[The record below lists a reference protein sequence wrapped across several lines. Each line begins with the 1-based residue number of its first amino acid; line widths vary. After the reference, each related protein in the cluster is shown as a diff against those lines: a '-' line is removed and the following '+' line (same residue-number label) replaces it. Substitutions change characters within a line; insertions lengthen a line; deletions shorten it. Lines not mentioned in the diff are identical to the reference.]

1 VPVIP
6 LVVAL
11 LSAALFLLGSRGLS
25 AGRKRAYAYAGLLA
39 FALLAGGIAGCGGGS
54 GSSGSG
60 PGSRTIKA
68 TYPGDTNYTGSN
80 IPITI
85 TIM

>member
-39 FALLAGGIAGCGGGS
+39 FALLAGGMAACGGGS
-54 GSSGSG
+54 GTSGSG
-60 PGSRTIKA
+60 PGSRSIKA
-68 TYPGDTNYTGSN
+68 TYPGDTNYTASN
-80 IPITI
+80 TSITI
-85 TIM
+85 TVM

>member
-1 VPVIP
+1 VIP

-11 LSAALFLLGSRGLS
+11 ASAALFLLGSRGMP
-25 AGRKRAYAYAGLLA
+25 AGRKRPYAYAGLVA
-39 FALLAGGIAGCGGGS
+39 FALLAGGMAGCGGGS

-60 PGSRTIKA
+60 PGSRSIKA
-68 TYPGDTNYTGSN
+68 TYPGDTNYTASN
-80 IPITI
+80 TSITI